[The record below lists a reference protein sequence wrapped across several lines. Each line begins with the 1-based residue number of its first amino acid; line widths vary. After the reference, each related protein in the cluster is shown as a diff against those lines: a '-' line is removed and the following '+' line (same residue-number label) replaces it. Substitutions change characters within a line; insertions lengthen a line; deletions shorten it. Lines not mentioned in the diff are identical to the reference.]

1 MYINHISILSSNLQ
15 VPKSGCHTFFETG
28 HWWIQFP
35 DWFSS
40 DTLCMLNYI
49 FKWINQTRFSVTVN
63 FANKAVY
70 QPVTYMRLGR
80 LSSILTIIGVWIL
93 SVAICIPAA
102 IDIETNFCYCTIK
115 PTHFNIRWLEVIKF
129 ELLMTNL
136 TNYGRIGS
144 HCAFSS
150 NLFHGHIF

>member
-1 MYINHISILSSNLQ
+1 MIFPIQKYVNHISILSSNLQ
-15 VPKSGCHTFFETG
+15 VPKSGCHIFFETG

-102 IDIETNFCYCTIK
+102 IDIETNSCYCTIK
-115 PTHFNIRWLEVIKF
+115 PTHFKIRWLEVIRF
-129 ELLMTNL
+129 DCRYNF
-136 TNYGRIGS
+136 I
-144 HCAFSS
+144 S
-150 NLFHGHIF
+150 NCHWP